1 MYKIMLI
8 VGIIGSVI
16 TFISTTILFFKCN
29 VIEIV
34 KDLTGIKIVKKKE
47 VTLSGG
53 TDTSLTK
60 IKTSISRSTSTS
72 KVKSDN
78 EEKIKNKGIIKE
90 TKSNNRYKSIETEIL
105 ETKET
110 ELLDG
115 ETDLLE
121 EETNI
126 LEEETGLLEEETNIL
141 EEETG
146 LLEEETNIL
155 DEETGLLEEQTNI
168 LDEET
173 GLFEEDTDLL
183 EEVLKDGEYVKEIDV
198 VVVNYTSII
207 DI

>member
-72 KVKSDN
+72 KVKSN
-78 EEKIKNKGIIKE
+78 SEEKVKNKDIIRE
-90 TKSNNRYKSIETEIL
+90 TKINNKYKSIENEIL
-105 ETKET
+105 ATKET

-121 EETNI
+121 EETGIIGEETNI

-155 DEETGLLEEQTNI
+155 DEETGLFE
-168 LDEET
+168 EET
-173 GLFEEDTDLL
+173 NLL

-198 VVVNYTSII
+198 VVVNCTSII

>member
-1 MYKIMLI
+1 
-8 VGIIGSVI
+8 
-16 TFISTTILFFKCN
+16 
-29 VIEIV
+29 
-34 KDLTGIKIVKKKE
+34 KKE
-47 VTLSGG
+47 VTLSGV

-72 KVKSDN
+72 KVKSGN
-78 EEKIKNKGIIKE
+78 EEEKIKNKGIIKE
-90 TKSNNRYKSIETEIL
+90 TKSNDRYKSIETEIL

-126 LEEETGLLEEETNIL
+126 LEEEKGLLEEETNIL
-141 EEETG
+141 DEETG

-155 DEETGLLEEQTNI
+155 DEETGL
-168 LDEET
+168 
-173 GLFEEDTDLL
+173 FEEETDLL

>member
-47 VTLSGG
+47 VTLSGV
-53 TDTSLTK
+53 TDNSLTK
-60 IKTSISRSTSTS
+60 IKTSISTSTSTS
-72 KVKSDN
+72 KVKSGN
-78 EEKIKNKGIIKE
+78 EEEKIKNKGIIKE
-90 TKSNNRYKSIETEIL
+90 TKSNDRYKSIETEIV

-110 ELLDG
+110 ELLYE

-126 LEEETGLLEEETNIL
+126 LEEETGLLEEE
-141 EEETG
+141 
-146 LLEEETNIL
+146 
-155 DEETGLLEEQTNI
+155 TNI

>member
-47 VTLSGG
+47 VTLSGV

-78 EEKIKNKGIIKE
+78 EEKIKNKGIINESK
-90 TKSNNRYKSIETEIL
+90 TNNRYKSIETEIL

-141 EEETG
+141 DEETG

-155 DEETGLLEEQTNI
+155 E
-168 LDEET
+168 EET

>member
-16 TFISTTILFFKCN
+16 TFISTIILFFKWN
-29 VIEIV
+29 VMEIV

-47 VTLSGG
+47 VTLSGV

-60 IKTSISRSTSTS
+60 IKTSISRSASTS
-72 KVKSDN
+72 KVKSGN
-78 EEKIKNKGIIKE
+78 EEEKIKNKGIIKE
-90 TKSNNRYKSIETEIL
+90 TKSNDRYKSIETEIL

-110 ELLDG
+110 ELLYE
-115 ETDLLE
+115 ETD
-121 EETNI
+121 
-126 LEEETGLLEEETNIL
+126 LLEEETNIL

-155 DEETGLLEEQTNI
+155 DEETGLLEEETNI

>member
-1 MYKIMLI
+1 MYKIMLV

-47 VTLSGG
+47 VTLSGV

-72 KVKSDN
+72 KVKSGN
-78 EEKIKNKGIIKE
+78 EEEKIKNKGIIKE
-90 TKSNNRYKSIETEIL
+90 TKSNDRYKSIETEIL

-126 LEEETGLLEEETNIL
+126 LEEEKGLLEEETNIL
-141 EEETG
+141 DEETG

-155 DEETGLLEEQTNI
+155 DEETGL
-168 LDEET
+168 
-173 GLFEEDTDLL
+173 FEEETDLL

>member
-47 VTLSGG
+47 VILSGV

-60 IKTSISRSTSTS
+60 IKISISRSTSTS

-90 TKSNNRYKSIETEIL
+90 TKSNDRYKSIETQIL

-141 EEETG
+141 DEETG
-146 LLEEETNIL
+146 LLEEE
-155 DEETGLLEEQTNI
+155 TNI

>member
-47 VTLSGG
+47 VILSGV

-90 TKSNNRYKSIETEIL
+90 TKSNDRYKSIETQIL

-126 LEEETGLLEEETNIL
+126 LEEETGLLEEE
-141 EEETG
+141 
-146 LLEEETNIL
+146 
-155 DEETGLLEEQTNI
+155 TNI

>member
-47 VTLSGG
+47 VTLSGV

-72 KVKSDN
+72 KVKSGN
-78 EEKIKNKGIIKE
+78 EEEKIKNKGIIKE
-90 TKSNNRYKSIETEIL
+90 TKSNDRYKSIETEIL

-126 LEEETGLLEEETNIL
+126 LEEEKGLLEEETNIL
-141 EEETG
+141 DEETG

-155 DEETGLLEEQTNI
+155 DEETGL
-168 LDEET
+168 
-173 GLFEEDTDLL
+173 FEEETDLL

>member
-47 VTLSGG
+47 VTLSGV

-90 TKSNNRYKSIETEIL
+90 SKTNNRYKSIETEILETKETELL

-126 LEEETGLLEEETNIL
+126 LD
-141 EEETG
+141 EETG

-155 DEETGLLEEQTNI
+155 DEETGLLEEETNI

-173 GLFEEDTDLL
+173 GLFEEETDLL
-183 EEVLKDGEYVKEIDV
+183 EEALKDGEYVKEIDV

>member
-47 VTLSGG
+47 VILSGV

-90 TKSNNRYKSIETEIL
+90 TKSNDRYKSIETQIL

-141 EEETG
+141 DEETG
-146 LLEEETNIL
+146 LLEEE
-155 DEETGLLEEQTNI
+155 TNI

>member
-8 VGIIGSVI
+8 IGIIGSII

-29 VIEIV
+29 VIEIF

-47 VTLSGG
+47 VTLSGV

-72 KVKSDN
+72 KVKSN
-78 EEKIKNKGIIKE
+78 SEEKVKNKDIIRE
-90 TKSNNRYKSIETEIL
+90 TKINNKYKSIENEIL
-105 ETKET
+105 ATKET

-121 EETNI
+121 EETGIIGEETNI

-155 DEETGLLEEQTNI
+155 DEETGLFE
-168 LDEET
+168 EET
-173 GLFEEDTDLL
+173 NLL

-198 VVVNYTSII
+198 VVVNCTSII

>member
-1 MYKIMLI
+1 MLI

-47 VTLSGG
+47 VTLSGV

-72 KVKSDN
+72 KVKSGN
-78 EEKIKNKGIIKE
+78 EEEKIKNKGIIKE
-90 TKSNNRYKSIETEIL
+90 TKSNDRYKSIETEIL

-126 LEEETGLLEEETNIL
+126 LEEEKGLLEEETNIL
-141 EEETG
+141 DEETG

-155 DEETGLLEEQTNI
+155 DEETGL
-168 LDEET
+168 
-173 GLFEEDTDLL
+173 FEEETDLL

>member
-47 VTLSGG
+47 VTLSGV

-72 KVKSDN
+72 KVKSGN
-78 EEKIKNKGIIKE
+78 EEEKIKNKGIIKE
-90 TKSNNRYKSIETEIL
+90 TKSNDRYKSIETEIL

-126 LEEETGLLEEETNIL
+126 LEEEK
-141 EEETG
+141 G

-155 DEETGLLEEQTNI
+155 DEETGLLDEETNI

-173 GLFEEDTDLL
+173 GLFEEETDLL

>member
-47 VTLSGG
+47 VTLSGV

-78 EEKIKNKGIIKE
+78 EEKIRNKDIIKE
-90 TKSNNRYKSIETEIL
+90 TKSNNRYKSIETQIL

-146 LLEEETNIL
+146 ILEEETNIL

>member
-47 VTLSGG
+47 VTLSGV

-72 KVKSDN
+72 KVKSGN
-78 EEKIKNKGIIKE
+78 EEEKIKNKGIIKE
-90 TKSNNRYKSIETEIL
+90 TKSNDRYKSIETEIL

-126 LEEETGLLEEETNIL
+126 LEEEKGLLEEETNIL

-155 DEETGLLEEQTNI
+155 DEETGL
-168 LDEET
+168 
-173 GLFEEDTDLL
+173 FEEETDLL